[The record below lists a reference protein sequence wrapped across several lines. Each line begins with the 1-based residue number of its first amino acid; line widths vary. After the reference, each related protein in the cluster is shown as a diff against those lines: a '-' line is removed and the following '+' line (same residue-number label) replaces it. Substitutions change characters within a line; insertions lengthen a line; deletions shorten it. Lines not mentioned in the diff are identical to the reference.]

1 MSGQFENQ
9 SLGFAFTNSRNANEG
24 AKLFEDRYEV
34 YVNSDFVGYKT
45 LLNQND
51 TLTDV
56 DDYLKNQGIGQ
67 FQSTLD
73 GDHYHIQSPNG
84 ELIKGALNVYLH
96 NR

>member
-1 MSGQFENQ
+1 MYRQFENQ
-9 SLGFAFTNSRNANEG
+9 TPGLPITNSPIASEG

-51 TLTDV
+51 TLKDV
-56 DDYLKNQGIGQ
+56 DDFLKNQGIGQ
-67 FQSTLD
+67 FQSNLD

-84 ELIKGALNVYLH
+84 DLIKGALNVYFN